1 MVPMVFE
8 PVCSTIS
15 EGAAQRLTLL
25 LHKPIAEW
33 AAYYHKMAVSDS
45 LMIFFKDPYLGD
57 PVDYVDLTAL
67 PLWSKF

>member
-1 MVPMVFE
+1 MVPTGFE
-8 PVCSTIS
+8 PVFSMIS
-15 EGAAQRLTLL
+15 EGVAHRLTLL
-25 LHKPIAEW
+25 LHKPIAES

-45 LMIFFKDPYLGD
+45 LMIFFKDSYLGD